1 MYIQE
6 TGTLSRKD
14 FLSKISILNGKNLI
28 KDKKK
33 ILYYNIPVAFD
44 IEVSSF
50 YDGPQE
56 TDNKRAIMYMWQF
69 GIYNSVIIGRTWD
82 EFILLLEAVKEV
94 LNLDDEKR
102 IVVYVHNLPYEFQFI
117 RKRIKWEKVFML
129 DDRKP
134 VYAVTNGIEFKC
146 SLKLSGGKSL
156 EKIGNDLV
164 KYKVKK
170 AVGYLDYDLI
180 RTPLTPLSDDELLYG
195 ENDIRVLLSYIQ
207 EKIEQDGDI
216 TKIPLT
222 NTGYVRNFC
231 RKECYKRF
239 KEYRLVMNEL
249 TIETDEYKQL
259 RRAFQGGF
267 VHANANYVNRTI
279 DDVASY
285 DFTSSY
291 PAVMV
296 LEKFPMGKGISVNRP
311 LSDDDLKQLM
321 NKYCCLFDIE
331 FFELMPKLF
340 QDHPLSRYKCWVCE
354 NAITDNGRIVM
365 AQHVGTT
372 ITEQDFFIY
381 SRFYTWE
388 RIEIK
393 NMRIYFKN
401 YLPTR
406 FVKAVLDLY
415 EKKTMLKDVEE
426 EKINYMISK
435 NMLNACYGMM
445 VTDPIRDE
453 ISYVD
458 DTYVKK
464 QMEIDSGISRY
475 NSNIKR
481 FLFYPWGVW
490 VTAYARSN
498 LFSGIVSIGEDYIYS
513 DTDSLKIVNY
523 DKHVDYIDSYNRSI
537 VTKIEAASKFH
548 NISKDRFSPKTK
560 DGDVKTIGFWDF
572 EKAYTKFK
580 TLGAKRYL
588 TLFQS
593 TKPKYEVTLAGSN
606 KVKTCEY
613 LQSIGDPFKNFKDG
627 LKVPKESSGR
637 LILTYID
644 DETEGDVIDYTGVPY
659 HYHELSSIHMEKSEY
674 NLSMSEDFIR
684 YLQGIEQYSE

>member
-1 MYIQE
+1 
-6 TGTLSRKD
+6 
-14 FLSKISILNGKNLI
+14 
-28 KDKKK
+28 
-33 ILYYNIPVAFD
+33 
-44 IEVSSF
+44 
-50 YDGPQE
+50 
-56 TDNKRAIMYMWQF
+56 
-69 GIYNSVIIGRTWD
+69 
-82 EFILLLEAVKEV
+82 
-94 LNLDDEKR
+94 
-102 IVVYVHNLPYEFQFI
+102 
-117 RKRIKWEKVFML
+117 ML

-134 VYAVTNGIEFKC
+134 VYAVSNGIEFKC

-156 EKIGNDLV
+156 EKIGTDLV
-164 KYKVKK
+164 KYKVEK
-170 AVGYLDYDLI
+170 AVGYLNYDLI
-180 RTPLTPLSDDELLYG
+180 RTPVTPLTEKELLYG

-239 KEYRLVMNEL
+239 KDYRMVMNEL
-249 TIETDEYKQL
+249 TIEADEYRQL

-267 VHANANYVNRTI
+267 VHANAKYVNRTI
-279 DDVASY
+279 EDVASY

-296 LEKFPMGKGISVNRP
+296 LEKFPMGKGILINRP
-311 LSDDDLKQLM
+311 LSDEELETMM

-340 QDHPLSRYKCWVCE
+340 QDHPLSKYKCWICE

-381 SRFYTWE
+381 SKFYTWT

-393 NMRIYFKN
+393 NFRIYFKN

-406 FVKAVLDLY
+406 FVKAVLELY
-415 EKKTMLKDVEE
+415 EKKTVLKDVEE
-426 EKINYMISK
+426 EKINYMIWK

-458 DTYVKK
+458 DMYVKK
-464 QMEIDSGISRY
+464 ATEIEGGISRY
-475 NSNIKR
+475 NKNIKR

-498 LFSGIVSIGEDYIYS
+498 LFSGIISIGDDYIYS
-513 DTDSLKIVNY
+513 DTDSLKISNY
-523 DKHVDYIDSYNRSI
+523 NRHTEYIESYNRTI
-537 VTKIEAASKFH
+537 LDKIDMVSKFH
-548 NISKDRFSPKTK
+548 NISQEKFSPKTK
-560 DGDVKTIGFWDF
+560 YGEVKTIGLWDF
-572 EKAYTKFK
+572 EKVYTKFK

-606 KVKTCEY
+606 KVRTCEF
-613 LQSIGDPFKNFKDG
+613 LERTGDPFRNFKDG
-627 LKVPKESSGR
+627 LKVPKECSGR

-644 DETEGDVIDYTGVPY
+644 DEIEGDITDYMGITC

-684 YLQGIEQYSE
+684 YLQGIEQFSE